1 MRHFNVR
8 AMSDRDV
15 DILLIVL
22 ICLIPAVLLRPFQNT
37 PFVDDWVYAW
47 PVEHLLKM
55 QELKILDYSGAIN
68 LPQVL
73 WGALFT
79 LPGGFSFTALRIS
92 TFVLATASLCALYL
106 VLRELDV
113 SRASTRLAVAVLA
126 VYPIFFILSF
136 TFMTDVPFIACFIV
150 ASLALVLA
158 LRRQSTAW
166 LVAAA
171 IFIALSIGMRFV
183 GVAAGIAFAMVLLFH
198 AGSWGRRRA
207 WLALIPPAFTVLLI
221 VWQHNHAVS
230 PANMTSV
237 LNSPAYR
244 LEALQYA
251 LPLLPMMTLTA
262 LGFLSGAVGI
272 ALLPLTVTMLNRDN
286 VLRAAVILAIMCVG
300 FFLGARANLDYALPL
315 SRGMW
320 TLDELGAAMSMVPGF
335 VSLDAPQWVY
345 WSLGVL
351 GWASTS
357 VLLTVLFRRP
367 STMEWFFVWSVA
379 FGIGM
384 VVVLWLFHDRY
395 ALPLIVPLLVLAA
408 MATQR
413 KRLLWSAPVVALF
426 AAMSV
431 VGTRDHLSYNA
442 ALFSALEQVRELG
455 AAASEINGG
464 YVINGWYQYAHP
476 ENAPRD
482 RLGTPQIPLVNAHNR
497 LRFELSNS
505 RPPGVKVL
513 ATVRYDRWIGRS
525 GELYILDR
533 GRQTAAPEGQGAKD
547 RSG

>member
-1 MRHFNVR
+1 MRHFNMR

-113 SRASTRLAVAVLA
+113 SRASARLAVAALA

-136 TFMTDVPFIACFIV
+136 TFMTDVPFIACFIG
-150 ASLALVLA
+150 ATLALVIA
-158 LRRQSTAW
+158 LRKQSTAW
-166 LVAAA
+166 LAAA
-171 IFIALSIGMRFV
+171 AMFIALSIGMRFV
-183 GVAAGIAFAMVLLFH
+183 GVAASIAFAMVLLFH

-251 LPLLPMMTLTA
+251 LPLLPKMTLIA
-262 LGFLSGAVGI
+262 LGFLSGIVGI
-272 ALLPLTVTMLNRDN
+272 ALLPLTATMLNRDN
-286 VLRAAVILAIMCVG
+286 VLCAATIFAIMCIG
-300 FFLGARANLDYALPL
+300 FFLGACANLDYGLPL
-315 SRGMW
+315 SRGTW

-335 VSLDAPQWVY
+335 VALDAPQWVY
-345 WSLGVL
+345 WCLGVL

-357 VLLTVLFRRP
+357 VLLTGLIRRP
-367 STMEWFFVWSVA
+367 STMEWFLLWSVA

-408 MATQR
+408 MGAQR
-413 KRLLWSAPVVALF
+413 KRLLWSAPIVALF
-426 AAMSV
+426 AAVSV

-442 ALFSALEQVRELG
+442 ALFSALERVRELG

-533 GRQTAAPEGQGAKD
+533 GRQTAAPEEQGAKG